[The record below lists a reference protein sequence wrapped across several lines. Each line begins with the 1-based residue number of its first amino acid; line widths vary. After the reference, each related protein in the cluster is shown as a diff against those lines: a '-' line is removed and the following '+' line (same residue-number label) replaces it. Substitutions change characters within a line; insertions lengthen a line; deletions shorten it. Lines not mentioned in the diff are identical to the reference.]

1 MKKNVDL
8 NKTAVVDYL
17 CSNYEKFNWKRDDT
31 SFDINMSAGNYT
43 YRLTSTR
50 SDERDSQVIAKGASL
65 GVEVSAKEYKA
76 VDELYDLVWEY
87 TKAVEQDKQW
97 NNKIT
102 NLKNQCRR

>member
-43 YRLTSTR
+43 YRLTTTR
-50 SDERDSQVIAKGASL
+50 SDERYLQVIAKGASL
-65 GVEVSAKEYKA
+65 GVEVSAKEYKD
-76 VDELYDLVWEY
+76 VDELYDLVCEY
-87 TKAVEQDKQW
+87 TNAVKQDKQW
-97 NNKIT
+97 KNILTDLMNN
-102 NLKNQCRR
+102 

>member
-17 CSNYEKFNWKRDDT
+17 CSNYEKFNWQRDDS

-43 YRLTSTR
+43 YRLTTTR
-50 SDERDSQVIAKGASL
+50 SDERYLQVIAKGASL

-76 VDELYDLVWEY
+76 VDELYDLVCEY
-87 TKAVEQDKQW
+87 VNAVKQDKQW
-97 NNKIT
+97 NDILTDLMNH
-102 NLKNQCRR
+102 

>member
-43 YRLTSTR
+43 YRLTTNR
-50 SDERDSQVIAKGASL
+50 SNERYLQVIAKGASL
-65 GVEVSAKEYKA
+65 GVEVSAKEYKVVA
-76 VDELYDLVWEY
+76 DLYDLVWEY
-87 TKAVEQDKQW
+87 VNVVKQDKQW
-97 NNKIT
+97 NDILTDLMNH
-102 NLKNQCRR
+102 